1 MLNVTAPNTDI
12 GASSMYLSRRPMNG
26 AGVKRRKTQADFKV
40 SFCKTW
46 RCVKF
51 YNENVKGRIHMTD
64 EEKRAED
71 RFRKIV
77 KLAWRCEPLGKEFT
91 YICDHELYE
100 RLANLFTGHRRDKTI
115 LKPELEKKGNIFKAA
130 YKTKITNEWLH
141 ERVCR
146 EDQERYKKLYEL
158 RTEIIKSSKE
168 KTNFELLQLFVEL
181 FGKVF
186 TDTDA
191 KVLSDNIG
199 NRSDEIMSPIAEE
212 SEGIINGLLLSLRT
226 PNKVAVKIFEDVKAK
241 GQGSYNGF
249 VVRPSSKNENKFK
262 LYHAPTGVIKKEN
275 T

>member
-1 MLNVTAPNTDI
+1 
-12 GASSMYLSRRPMNG
+12 
-26 AGVKRRKTQADFKV
+26 
-40 SFCKTW
+40 
-46 RCVKF
+46 
-51 YNENVKGRIHMTD
+51 MTD

-91 YICDHELYE
+91 YMCDHELYE
-100 RLANLFTGHRRDKTI
+100 RLANLFTGHRRDKTV
-115 LKPELEKKGNIFKAA
+115 LKPELEEKGNIFKAA
-130 YKTKITNEWLH
+130 YKHTLMIQWQNE
-141 ERVCR
+141 RTYQT
-146 EDQERYKKLYEL
+146 DQERYKRLYEL
-158 RTEIIKSSKE
+158 RNEIIKTAEE

-191 KVLSDNIG
+191 KVLSDNIV

-212 SEGIINGLLLSLRT
+212 SEGIINELLLLLRT

-249 VVRPSSKNENKFK
+249 VVRPSNEKDNKFK
-262 LYHAPTGVIKKEN
+262 LYHAPTSVIKKE
-275 T
+275 TT